1 MNNDYPSYKVSFHG
15 NQHCLW
21 IGKCWVEEG
30 WVCSFWVNTRVS
42 LCSSVASL
50 LIGECWSLPLVGLVL
65 VLPCSLGLPLT
76 LFRGLPGFL
85 GLSSDLS

>member
-1 MNNDYPSYKVSFHG
+1 MGYRMGYRRWVIPQLQGRIGMNNDYPSYKVSFHG

-50 LIGECWSLPLVGLVL
+50 LIGECWSL
-65 VLPCSLGLPLT
+65 
-76 LFRGLPGFL
+76 
-85 GLSSDLS
+85 